1 MGKQLVIPDVAEATL
16 RQLERLAA
24 ERGTSIEAEAREV
37 LERSVGEA
45 ADRLAL
51 SRALRRQFADRA
63 FPDATELIRED
74 RDR

>member
-24 ERGTSIEAEAREV
+24 ERGTSIEAEARAM

-45 ADRLAL
+45 ADRIAL
-51 SRALRRQFADRA
+51 SRALRRRFADRS